1 MGDDGARFALPPRP
15 RLRGPLTLPLVR
27 CPARRHRP
35 QRGRFPRSDAS
46 PALAPLRRVV
56 GEEGKGPRLAGRVR
70 VHRSARTRHAAVSE
84 ARSWLAERAADRTRA
99 KGDDERRVERGAVLG
114 DSQQMG
120 RCVGHVVDMCD
131 VSRGASSLE
140 TRRVG
145 DVPDVAPVMG
155 HTPRRAS
162 MCAGWGLSLPLFL
175 LPGQTPPPLCAHQR
189 AHVPVDSAVPC
200 AVLRIRDKREARA
213 CTKV

>member
-15 RLRGPLTLPLVR
+15 RLRGPLTPPLVR

-70 VHRSARTRHAAVSE
+70 VHRGARTRHAAVSE

-155 HTPRRAS
+155 HTPRRTS

-175 LPGQTPPPLCAHQR
+175 LPGQTPPRCVRTSVLTS
-189 AHVPVDSAVPC
+189 VDSAVPC